1 MIPPPVTQ
9 FPGGMISP
17 PSAFLPEGV
26 AGRIRKVAA
35 AAEKLGRLH
44 PDMLAL
50 AYERQ
55 WFRALVPK
63 RYGGQALPLPA
74 MVRLEEGL
82 SWADGALGWTVT
94 LCSGAGWFAGFFP
107 LSSFPCLFGDPG
119 LCLAGSGAASGRAEE
134 VDGGYL
140 INGRWAYAS
149 GAVHATAF
157 TANCVLYKD
166 GAPQVGGGRLGGS
179 ALSGAV
185 AGDGAFAVAGN
196 GDPLVRPFLFLRE
209 EVSVDFDWNA
219 VGLVA
224 TGSHGFSIKDLL
236 VPAERSFLIEVEAAA
251 DDDPLYRYPFLPLAE
266 ATLAANS
273 SGLARHFLDC
283 CAELGMGGGGLEA
296 ARLGLE
302 ERRAVFY
309 RELDHSWERLGR
321 GSPEGLS
328 RDGDRPPAPEGVSRA
343 SRELAAAALYW
354 VDKLYPQAG
363 LGAAR
368 VDSEINRVWRDLHTA
383 SQHPLLR

>member
-1 MIPPPVTQ
+1 MP
-9 FPGGMISP
+9 P
-17 PSAFLPEGV
+17 PSAFLPDGV
-26 AGRIRKVAA
+26 AGRIREVAG

-107 LSSFPCLFGDPG
+107 LSSFPGLFGDPG
-119 LCLAGSGAASGRAEE
+119 MCLAGSGTASGRAEE
-134 VDGGYL
+134 VDGGYRV
-140 INGRWAYAS
+140 NGRWGYAS
-149 GAVHATAF
+149 GAAHATAF
-157 TANCVLYKD
+157 TANCVLYKN
-166 GAPQVGGGRLGGS
+166 GAPRMEGGGGDGLAQVETGGS
-179 ALSGAV
+179 
-185 AGDGAFAVAGN
+185 
-196 GDPLVRPFLFLRE
+196 PLVRPFLFLRE
-209 EVSVDFDWNA
+209 EVNVDNDWNA

-224 TGSHGFSIKDLL
+224 TGSHGFSVSELF
-236 VPAERSFLIEVEAAA
+236 VPAERAFLIAAEAAT
-251 DDDPLYRYPFLPLAE
+251 DDDPLYQYPFLPLAE

-283 CAELGMGGGGLEA
+283 CAEMGVGDALLRVSRQELEEKRRIFYVTLDASWEQGGGGL
-296 ARLGLE
+296 R
-302 ERRAVFY
+302 
-309 RELDHSWERLGR
+309 
-321 GSPEGLS
+321 
-328 RDGDRPPAPEGVSRA
+328 EGVSRA
-343 SRELAAAALYW
+343 SRDLAAAALYW

-368 VDSEINRVWRDLHTA
+368 VDSEINRVWRDVHTA